1 MQSKK
6 IAVIG
11 LGRFGSAI
19 AKKLVMLGADVMGI
33 DNNPDRVEDLKDVL
47 TYTVTLD
54 STDPKALLSQNIPDM
69 DAVVIAIGASFQD
82 LMLTTYALQEVG
94 AERIIARAQDERQKR
109 ILEKMGIKEIMSIE
123 EQVSNGVAQ
132 QLINPSVLMAV
143 QLPDE
148 YEIIEISAPPNLW
161 GKKLSEIGLREK
173 YSLNLVTVLRKTDN
187 EHHILGVP
195 YPDTQ
200 ILKGDLVILFGRMS
214 DINKFMD
221 INKS

>member
-6 IAVIG
+6 IAVVG

-19 AKKLVMLGADVMGI
+19 AKKLVMLGAEVMGI
-33 DNNPDRVEDLKDVL
+33 DNNADRVEDLKDIL
-47 TYTVTLD
+47 TYTVILD

-94 AERIIARAQDERQKR
+94 VQRIIARAQDERQKR
-109 ILEKMGIKEIMSIE
+109 ILEKMGVKEIMSIE

-143 QLPDE
+143 QLPDD
-148 YEIIEISAPPNLW
+148 YEIIEINAPKNLW
-161 GKKLSEIGLREK
+161 EKKLSEIGLREK
-173 YSLNLVTVLRKTDN
+173 YNLNLVTVLRKTDS

-195 YPDTQ
+195 YPDTM
-200 ILKGDLVILFGRMS
+200 ITEGDLVILFGRMS
-214 DINKFMD
+214 DVNKFMD
-221 INKS
+221 INK

>member
-148 YEIIEISAPPNLW
+148 YEIIEISAPTNLW
-161 GKKLSEIGLREK
+161 GEKAIRNRTKREIQPQSGYRFAK
-173 YSLNLVTVLRKTDN
+173 NR
-187 EHHILGVP
+187 
-195 YPDTQ
+195 Q
-200 ILKGDLVILFGRMS
+200 
-214 DINKFMD
+214 
-221 INKS
+221 

>member
-6 IAVIG
+6 IAVVG

-19 AKKLVMLGADVMGI
+19 ARKLVMLGAEVMGI
-33 DNNPDRVEDLKDVL
+33 DNNADRVEDLKDVL
-47 TYTVTLD
+47 TYTVILD

-94 AERIIARAQDERQKR
+94 VERIIARAQDERQKR
-109 ILEKMGIKEIMSIE
+109 ILEKMGVKEIMSIE

-148 YEIIEISAPPNLW
+148 YEIIEINAPKNLW

-173 YSLNLVTVLRKTDN
+173 YNLNLVTVLRKTDN

-200 ILKGDLVILFGRMS
+200 ILEGDLVILFGRMS
-214 DINKFMD
+214 DVNKFMD
-221 INKS
+221 INK